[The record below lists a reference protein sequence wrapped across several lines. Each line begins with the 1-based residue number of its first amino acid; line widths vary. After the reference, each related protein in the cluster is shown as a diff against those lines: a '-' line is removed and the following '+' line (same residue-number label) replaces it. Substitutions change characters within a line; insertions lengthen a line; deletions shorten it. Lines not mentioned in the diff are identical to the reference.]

1 MSDGGLD
8 RSESYQGDG
17 TSGVYIW
24 GAQFEAGSVAT
35 SYIPTSGS
43 TVTRAADD
51 LVITGSAFTN
61 FYNQSEGTWYIE
73 TNLKRTSFNFL
84 ATLYANGGNYIGAYS
99 ASAGHLRILANST
112 SEADVDAGTFTVNQL
127 DRYAA
132 TWKVGNAS
140 VSINGGAEV
149 PANPQPSALPSPS
162 KLYVGS
168 AGSNHI
174 IGHIKRLI
182 YWPTHSD
189 SL

>member
-1 MSDGGLD
+1 M
-8 RSESYQGDG
+8 
-17 TSGVYIW
+17 
-24 GAQFEAGSVAT
+24 
-35 SYIPTSGS
+35 
-43 TVTRAADD
+43 
-51 LVITGSAFTN
+51 
-61 FYNQSEGTWYIE
+61 
-73 TNLKRTSFNFL
+73 

-99 ASAGHLRILANST
+99 ASSGHLTILTNTT
-112 SEADVDAGTFTVNQL
+112 SEASIDAGTFTVNQL

-140 VSINGGAEV
+140 ASINGGAAV

-168 AGSNHI
+168 AGGNHI